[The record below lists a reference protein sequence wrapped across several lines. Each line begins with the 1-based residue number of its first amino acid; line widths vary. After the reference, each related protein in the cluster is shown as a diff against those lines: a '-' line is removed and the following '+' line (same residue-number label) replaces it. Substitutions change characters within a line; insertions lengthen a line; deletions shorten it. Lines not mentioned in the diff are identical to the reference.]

1 MAPLEVYNP
10 TRGGSLHLFTHIAC
24 TAVICLTTICG
35 PLAWADDRTPTA
47 PIEER
52 NRISEVKEIVG
63 QTPADAPD
71 TPTPD
76 RKETTRSNGP
86 ALEAKS
92 EPVPQQPG
100 KTPTDDKG
108 LQEAAPPRDTPSV
121 RSTDTDSENSDGE
134 TALDIEDA
142 PPAPPAE
149 DNGEPAPEPISVWTL
164 APDFI
169 RPLTPIQAGHNDS
182 NPVWSPSGK
191 MLAFERSIGDQRKI
205 VIALRDGTIIK
216 TIYFQAPEEEDVLD
230 IFLPGITDAASYN
243 AGVSWSGN
251 GHGLVFMSN
260 AGSGNYDLYLLSD
273 LLQAQPLRLT
283 RHDGKESNPDWSPL
297 GQQLVYVSG
306 STGKADIFTMDL
318 LSHKSRRITHGNK
331 LYLYPQWSPDGR
343 KITMIYGSN
352 ENHDVWVIENL
363 NAPLKSAH
371 ALTTWRYDD
380 LRPVWSPDG
389 SKIAFYSNYNLQG
402 DQKMWC
408 IIVVAADGSD
418 IATADDLSANVVA
431 YQVIP
436 DIEQGPAWMPDSR
449 HIVYVQ
455 NDLQKFNPIYLV
467 DIEERTPIAVQT
479 HTKMNHDVS
488 CTRDGTLAFRAQVEQ
503 WDHIYIAKIDPEMA
517 AIEELK

>member
-1 MAPLEVYNP
+1 MAPLAAYNP
-10 TRGGSLHLFTHIAC
+10 TRGGSLQFLTHIAC
-24 TAVICLTTICG
+24 TAIICLAALCG
-35 PLAWADDRTPTA
+35 PLAWAEDRTPTA

-52 NRISEVKEIVG
+52 NRISETKEQAG
-63 QTPADAPD
+63 QTPAD
-71 TPTPD
+71 TPD
-76 RKETTRSNGP
+76 MSMADRQEATRPNGP
-86 ALEAKS
+86 APDAKS
-92 EPVPQQPG
+92 EPVPQPSD

-108 LQEAAPPRDTPSV
+108 LQKAAPSSETPSH
-121 RSTDTDSENSDGE
+121 RSADIDSEDSDGE
-134 TALDIEDA
+134 IGSDVEDA
-142 PPAPPAE
+142 PPGLPAE
-149 DNGEPAPEPISVWTL
+149 DSNEPAPEPISLWTL

-205 VIALRDGTIIK
+205 IIALRDGTILK

-230 IFLPGITDAASYN
+230 LILPGITDAASYN
-243 AGVSWSGN
+243 AGVSWSGD
-251 GHGLVFMSN
+251 GRGLVFMSN

-273 LLQAQPLRLT
+273 LRQAQPLRLT
-283 RHDGKESNPDWSPL
+283 RHDGKESNPDWSPV

-306 STGKADIFTMDL
+306 STGKADLFTMDL
-318 LSHKSRRITHGNK
+318 LSRKSRRVTRGNK
-331 LYLYPQWSPDGR
+331 LYLYPQWSPDGQ

-371 ALTTWRYDD
+371 ALATWRYDD

-418 IATADDLSANVVA
+418 IVAANDLSANVVA
-431 YQVIP
+431 FQVIP

-455 NDLQKFNPIYLV
+455 NDVQKFNPIYLV
-467 DIEERTPIAVQT
+467 DIEERTPIAVKT